1 MTADRPRSTM
11 GNDVQ
16 EKATQAQEKAEQ
28 VAGQA
33 KQQAKDLAHQ
43 AEEQAKSALS
53 SRKAQAATGLNDVA
67 QAFRQTSNEL
77 NNQDKGMVAQY
88 SNQVADRVEQLS
100 TYLENK
106 DVEEMIADAED
117 FARRQPELF
126 IGGALVLGF
135 LGARFLR
142 SSNTRRQSG
151 QWSDTEWRRYPD
163 TEPVMR
169 NRVESNW

>member
-1 MTADRPRSTM
+1 MAADRPRSTM
-11 GNDVQ
+11 GTEVQ
-16 EKATQAQEKAEQ
+16 ETATQAQEKVEQ

-43 AEEQAKSALS
+43 AEQQAKSALS
-53 SRKAQAATGLNDVA
+53 SRKAQAAAGLTDVA
-67 QAFRQTSNEL
+67 QAFRQTGNQL
-77 NNQDKGMVAQY
+77 NDQDRGTVAQY

-106 DVEEMIADAED
+106 EIDEMIADAEA

-135 LGARFLR
+135 LGARFLK
-142 SSNTRRQSG
+142 SSNERRQAS
-151 QWSDTEWRRYPD
+151 QWSSAEWHSYPGTESVRRGQ
-163 TEPVMR
+163 
-169 NRVESNW
+169 VESNW